1 MAEWLRRAIR
11 NRMGSSRLGS
21 NPSGV
26 VFLVANLDGNSSN
39 LNVL

>member
-26 VFLVANLDGNSSN
+26 VFLVDLDG
-39 LNVL
+39 VTRQI